1 MTSSYYEE
9 LFAGSNQKRNKYEWF
24 TKQFATPLAAFGTV
38 EHNFHRMRRSAMNP
52 FFSKASV
59 RRLQPVIQEKINKL
73 MSRINGFGE
82 SGEVLNIHLAYMAN
96 SSGMPDSHV
105 DSALLTMSQDVIAE
119 YSFGRNY
126 GRLDQED
133 FDPDYARAMHDATG
147 ASHFNK
153 QIFWPF
159 ATLLALPPWVGTKI
173 APGLSGYVSFINDC
187 AIQVKAIKEGTN
199 EKSQT
204 TIFHHLIESKD
215 IPDSEKVND
224 RLIQEAQIV
233 VSAGTETTAWAMSV
247 LTFHLL
253 SNPEILGKLRKEL
266 ERAITDPSELPSL
279 ASLEQLPYLTACI
292 QETLRFSYGL
302 ASRLQ
307 RTSPEKPMVFND
319 GKKDW
324 VIPPG
329 VSQSRCTA

>member
-1 MTSSYYEE
+1 MVHETIRDS
-9 LFAGSNQKRNKYEWF
+9 ARGIRNRRP
-24 TKQFATPLAAFGTV
+24 QFASHATQRNESILLKGQCSASPACNPGEDQQTHV
-38 EHNFHRMRRSAMNP
+38 SDQRVWGIGRGIEHPPCVYGKFQRYA
-52 FFSKASV
+52 
-59 RRLQPVIQEKINKL
+59 RL
-73 MSRINGFGE
+73 
-82 SGEVLNIHLAYMAN
+82 
-96 SSGMPDSHV
+96 HV
-105 DSALLTMSQDVIAE
+105 DSALLTASQDVIAE

-159 ATLLALPPWVGTKI
+159 ATLLALPPWIGTKI
-173 APGLSGYVSFINDC
+173 APGLSGYVSFISDC
-187 AIQVKAIKEGTN
+187 AIQVNAIKEGTN
-199 EKSQT
+199 EKSQS

-215 IPDSEKVND
+215 IPDSEKAND
-224 RLIQEAQIV
+224 RLIQEAQVV

-247 LTFHLL
+247 LTFYLL

-266 ERAITDPSELPSL
+266 EGAITDPSELPSL

-292 QETLRFSYGL
+292 QEALRFSYGL

-307 RTSPEKPMVFND
+307 RISPEKPMVFND

-329 VSQSRCTA
+329 VGQSRCTA

>member
-1 MTSSYYEE
+1 V
-9 LFAGSNQKRNKYEWF
+9 
-24 TKQFATPLAAFGTV
+24 FGV
-38 EHNFHRMRRSAMNP
+38 
-52 FFSKASV
+52 
-59 RRLQPVIQEKINKL
+59 L
-73 MSRINGFGE
+73 MMGE
-82 SGEVLNIHLAYMAN
+82 
-96 SSGMPDSHV
+96 
-105 DSALLTMSQDVIAE
+105 DVIAE

-133 FDPDYARAMHDATG
+133 FDPDYAKAMHDATG

-159 ATLLALPPWVGTKI
+159 AMLLALPSRIGTKI

-187 AIQVKAIKEGTN
+187 AIQVKAIKKGHN

-204 TIFHHLIESKD
+204 TIFHHLMESKD
-215 IPDSEKVND
+215 IPDSEKGSD
-224 RLIQEAQIV
+224 RLVQEAQVV

-253 SNPEILGKLRKEL
+253 SNPEILGKLKKEL
-266 ERAITDPSELPSL
+266 GLAITNPSDLPSL
-279 ASLEQLPYLTACI
+279 ASLENLPYLTACI
-292 QETLRFSYGL
+292 QEALRFSYGL

-307 RTSPEKPMVFND
+307 RISPDKPMVFND
-319 GKKDW
+319 GAKDW

-329 VSQSRCTA
+329 VSHQ